1 MAAKEKQI
9 FFCKECGYESAKWQ
23 GQCPGCRAWN
33 TFVEEKVKVGVKGAV
48 KQPKDAVS
56 PMGILQVTTAEE
68 SRVQTG
74 MRELDRVLGGGI
86 VKGSLVLVGGDPG
99 IGNQPSSYR
108 CAAIWCIRM

>member
-56 PMGILQVTTAEE
+56 PLGIEDIISGSTTAMM
-68 SRVQTG
+68 G
-74 MRELDRVLGGGI
+74 M
-86 VKGSLVLVGGDPG
+86 S
-99 IGNQPSSYR
+99 
-108 CAAIWCIRM
+108 

>member
-48 KQPKDAVS
+48 KQRRRLPD
-56 PMGILQVTTAEE
+56 
-68 SRVQTG
+68 
-74 MRELDRVLGGGI
+74 
-86 VKGSLVLVGGDPG
+86 
-99 IGNQPSSYR
+99 
-108 CAAIWCIRM
+108 